1 MDELFDVFDDQPSG
15 VQPINGVTEPR
26 AKKDKSKKR
35 QANGENK
42 YTSETVDVDHDAAV
56 QKAAEAQDERGIT
69 ANGSA
74 EDQRTAK
81 RQRRENEV
89 EPVVAD
95 TFETEQSREVA
106 ASAGLQVAQ
115 EGTAVILSH
124 QVRHQVALPL
134 DKESNYVPISQHKR
148 PDKPAREW
156 PFKLDPFQEVSIAS
170 IERGESVLVSAH
182 TSAGKTVVAEYA
194 IAQCLKNNQRV
205 IYTSPIK
212 ALSNQKYREFA
223 AEFGDVGLMTGDVT
237 INPTATCLVMTTEI
251 LRSMLYRGSEIMREV
266 AWVVFDEIHYM
277 RDKARGVV
285 WEETIILLP
294 DKVRYVFLSATIPNA
309 MQFAE
314 WITKTHGQPCHVV
327 YTDFRPTPLQHY
339 FFPAGA
345 DGIHLVVDEK
355 GHFREENFNKAMT
368 TIAEKHGDDPADAM
382 AKRKGRG
389 RDKKLN
395 KGGTK
400 GPSDIYKIVKMIMMK
415 NYNPV
420 IVFSFSKNMC
430 ESYALQMSN
439 MAFNEDS
446 EKAMVEKVFNSA
458 LEMLTEDD
466 KKLPQIQ
473 NILPLLKRGIGIHHS
488 GLLPI
493 LKETI
498 EILFQEGLI
507 KVLFATE
514 TFSIGLNMPAKTV
527 VFTSVRKFDGVQQRW
542 VSPSEFVQMS
552 GRAGRRGLDER
563 GIVIMMID
571 EKMEPAVA
579 KEIVRGEQD
588 KLNSAFYLGYNM
600 ILNLMRVEGI
610 SPEYMLERCFF
621 QFQNSA
627 SVPQLERERAE
638 LEEQMDK
645 MRITDEGT
653 IREYYDLRK
662 QIETYGKDM
671 KTVIQHPNYCLPF
684 MQPGRLVRIKYQDM
698 DFGWGAV
705 VNFAE
710 KKPSRDG
717 RTFQK
722 AEASPQESWIIDTL
736 LLVADTSSS
745 ATRTHQNIPSGIRPP
760 APGERGQMQVV
771 PCMLTC
777 VDSIGHV
784 RVFLPKDLRSADDR
798 NSVRKALDEVKRRFP
813 DGMAVLDPIEN
824 MGITDASF
832 KRLLRKIEVLESRLL
847 SNPLHNSPRLPE
859 LYDQYAEKIELHD
872 KQKAIKKKITEA
884 QAVMQL
890 DELKSR
896 KRVLR
901 RLQFI
906 NEAEVVQLKARV
918 ACEISTGDELLLSE
932 LLFDGFFNELTPE
945 TCASVLSCFI
955 FEEKAESPALKEELA
970 KPFRELQAKAR
981 MIAKVSQ
988 ESKLPVNED
997 EYLQTFKYQL
1007 MEVVYAWAHGTSFAE
1022 ICKMT
1027 DVYEGSLIRLF
1038 RRLEELIRQM
1048 AQAGKVMGSVELE
1061 QKFEK
1066 SLVKIYPSEVPAL
1079 TMSSIVAT
1087 PVLFPHQHQDPRL
1100 SPSRSSLCLLPGSY
1114 LVANLTSRSVS
1125 YNTTNS
1131 AGRKRKAED
1140 EEPPLDDRMSTSPSP
1155 SLHQRPLPA
1164 QRITKRPRSGVTGR
1178 PLSLSRLL
1186 ETLDADSL
1194 RSILQTVC
1202 QRHPGLGTEI
1212 EQTTP
1217 RPSVSSALAVL
1228 KHYESVLQ
1236 AAFPFGGNPSSDYA
1250 YNRVRP
1256 TLLNL
1261 LEALT
1266 DFTPHFLPPNE
1277 PQASQSLSFLDSAT
1291 EVINRLPDWSTF
1303 QHRLHKQNAY
1313 EEISKAWTLVIQEAA
1328 KRAGGIHIQYGG
1340 WDQKL
1345 TKHNQQSGGKLQ
1357 EAVDEMSKH
1366 LGWMGGPSST
1376 QQYGGR
1382 GDDRGNVRQELLSGT
1397 YGSNLPVHVGPW

>member
-1 MDELFDVFDDQPSG
+1 MDQLFDVFDDPTSGAQP
-15 VQPINGVTEPR
+15 VNGTTQAKV
-26 AKKDKSKKR
+26 KKDSNKKR
-35 QANGENK
+35 QANGETK
-42 YTSETVDVDHDAAV
+42 ETSGQSGHDSDAATSKSRDQSPDHDGGLN
-56 QKAAEAQDERGIT
+56 EPLDP
-69 ANGSA
+69 
-74 EDQRTAK
+74 QRQPK
-81 RQRRENEV
+81 RQRREPEV

-115 EGTAVILSH
+115 EGTAVVLSH

-134 DKESNYVPISQHKR
+134 DKEINYVPISEHKR

-194 IAQCLKNNQRV
+194 IAQCLDNQQRV

-277 RDKARGVV
+277 RDKSRGVV

-314 WITKTHGQPCHVV
+314 WITKTYGQACHVV

-368 TIAEKHGDDPADAM
+368 TIAEKQGDDPADAM

-389 RDKKLN
+389 KDKKLN

-439 MAFNEDS
+439 MAFNDDS

-458 LEMLTEDD
+458 LEMLSEED

-527 VFTSVRKFDGVQQRW
+527 VFTSVRKFDGTQNRW
-542 VSPSEFVQMS
+542 VTPSEFVQMS

-563 GIVIMMID
+563 GIVIMMIE
-571 EKMEPAVA
+571 EKMEPAIA

-610 SPEYMLERCFF
+610 SPEFMLERCFF

-627 SVPQLERERAE
+627 SVPHLERERSG
-638 LEEQMDK
+638 LEEQMEQMK
-645 MRITDEGT
+645 IADENT

-662 QIETYGKDM
+662 QIDTYRKDM
-671 KTVIQHPNYCLPF
+671 KSVIQHPNYCLPF

-698 DFGWGAV
+698 DFGWGV
-705 VNFAE
+705 VINFVE
-710 KKPSRDG
+710 RRRSRDE
-717 RTFQK
+717 K
-722 AEASPQESWIIDTL
+722 PEDIPPQESYIIDTL
-736 LLVADTSSS
+736 LMVADSSS
-745 ATRTHQNIPSGIRPP
+745 SGTRTHQNMPTGIRPP
-760 APGERGQMQVV
+760 GLDDKGQMQVV

-777 VDSIGHV
+777 IDSIGHV
-784 RVFLPKDLRSADDR
+784 RVYLPRDIRPADER
-798 NSVRKALDEVKRRFP
+798 NNVKKALDVVKKKFP
-813 DGMAVLDPIEN
+813 DGMPVLDPIEN
-824 MGITDASF
+824 MAITDASF
-832 KRLLRKIEVLESRLL
+832 KKLLRKIEILESRLL
-847 SNPLHNSPRLPE
+847 SNSLHNSPRLPD
-859 LYDQYAEKIELHD
+859 LYDQYAEKVELQD
-872 KQKAIKKKITEA
+872 KQKAIKRKITDA

-945 TCASVLSCFI
+945 LCASVLSCFI
-955 FEEKAESPALKEELA
+955 FEEKAECPALKEELA
-970 KPFRELQAKAR
+970 KPYRELQAKAR

-1007 MEVVYAWAHGTSFAE
+1007 MEVVFAWSHGTSFAE

-1038 RRLEELIRQM
+1038 RRLEELLRQM
-1048 AQAGKVMGSVELE
+1048 AQAGKVMGSEELE
-1061 QKFEK
+1061 QKFEQ
-1066 SLVKIYPSEVPAL
+1066 SLLKVRRD
-1079 TMSSIVAT
+1079 IVAAQSFHEQHRGNA
-1087 PVLFPHQHQDPRL
+1087 LAFPPSAPR
-1100 SPSRSSLCLLPGSY
+1100 SPAFSLPSQQ
-1114 LVANLTSRSVS
+1114 VS
-1125 YNTTNS
+1125 YSLANS

-1140 EEPPLDDRMSTSPSP
+1140 DEPQADDRMSTSPSP
-1155 SLHQRPLPA
+1155 SVTQRTLPA
-1164 QRITKRPRSGVTGR
+1164 HRITKRPRSGVTGR

-1194 RSILQTVC
+1194 RTVLQSIC
-1202 QRHPGLGTEI
+1202 HRHPTLASEVEHTA
-1212 EQTTP
+1212 P

-1228 KHYESVLQ
+1228 KHYESLLQ
-1236 AAFPFGGNPSSDYA
+1236 SAFPFGGNPTSDYA

-1256 TLLNL
+1256 ALMNL

-1291 EVINRLPDWSTF
+1291 ELIHRLPDWTTF
-1303 QHRLHKQNAY
+1303 QHQMHKQSAY
-1313 EEISKAWTLVIQEAA
+1313 EEISKAWTAVIQEAA

-1340 WDQKL
+1340 WDQRL
-1345 TKHNQQSGGKLQ
+1345 NKHNHDSGGKLQ
-1357 EAVDEMSKH
+1357 EAVNEMGKH
-1366 LGWMGGPSST
+1366 LGWIEGQSST
-1376 QQYGGR
+1376 QQHGGR
-1382 GDDRGNVRQELLSGT
+1382 GDGISTVRQELLSGT
-1397 YGSNLPVHVGPW
+1397 YGSNVRVRVGPW